1 MWKSSVFEYCVVTF
15 QFTFLFIYI
24 SKHIASFSRLSLS
37 RLLGSRCF
45 SSKIF
50 AFHTFHDLSADCY
63 FFFWVRLVEFF
74 LFFIVVIIST
84 NAKINT
90 HRCVTDRSW
99 LITLFCCAA
108 SLIFLRFL
116 STLCRECARDVV
128 IDFRVVA
135 YFCMIELL
143 TICIDTH
150 TVWLRMM
157 FRCESKRYTR
167 ISLLSLSMI
176 FWVELCMHIHFA
188 VSCELNPNGSVV
200 FGSRVHCIAYVS
212 CPSLGCVD
220 LNTHIKF
227 RKMWTIRSDARHRM
241 TRISNHPQV
250 FPVFKLKITTAFS
263 EPMNIWFV
271 LVVDFEWLS
280 DIECCF

>member
-37 RLLGSRCF
+37 RLLESRCF

-150 TVWLRMM
+150 HTHSLVTYDVPLREQAL
-157 FRCESKRYTR
+157 RSHIVVVAVDDILGRTLYAY
-167 ISLLSLSMI
+167 SLCS
-176 FWVELCMHIHFA
+176 
-188 VSCELNPNGSVV
+188 
-200 FGSRVHCIAYVS
+200 
-212 CPSLGCVD
+212 
-220 LNTHIKF
+220 
-227 RKMWTIRSDARHRM
+227 
-241 TRISNHPQV
+241 
-250 FPVFKLKITTAFS
+250 
-263 EPMNIWFV
+263 
-271 LVVDFEWLS
+271 
-280 DIECCF
+280 